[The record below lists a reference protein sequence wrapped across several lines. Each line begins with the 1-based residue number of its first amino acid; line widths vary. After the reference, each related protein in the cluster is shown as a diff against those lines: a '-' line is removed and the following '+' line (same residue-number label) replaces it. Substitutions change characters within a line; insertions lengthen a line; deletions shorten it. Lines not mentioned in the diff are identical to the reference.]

1 MDAELQESNYFS
13 IFACNWLIMTIDPK
27 SILPVLPSKP
37 GVYQFLDSSGRILY
51 VGKARNLKKRISSY
65 FSKRQPG
72 KTAVM
77 LSHAASLHHIVTE
90 TESDALLLEN
100 NLIKKHQPRYNIL
113 LKDDKTYPWICVKK
127 EPFPRIFSTR
137 KVIRDGSEYFGP
149 YTSVQMVKTILD
161 LVRQLYPLRTCN
173 LNLTENNIKKGKF
186 KACLEYHIGRCKAP
200 CIGLQTAE
208 DYSFSIS
215 QIRDI
220 IKGNISEV
228 INHLETLMKS
238 YAFELRFE
246 DAQRVKEKIELLSRY
261 RSKSVIVS
269 PFIRNVDVFGYAEDN
284 NRAYINYL
292 KVHNGAVIQAFTLE
306 IQSRLEEEKETLLGL
321 GITEIKQKISSDAR
335 EAIVPF
341 LPDFPEP
348 GIKYTVP
355 AAGEKRKL
363 LELAVRNAMY
373 YRQEQQKRREERER
387 EKEKKSK
394 LEKVKADLHLPLIPK
409 HIECFDNSNLMGE
422 NPVAACIVFRNG
434 IPSKSEYRHY
444 NIKTVKGPDD
454 YSSMEE
460 IVYRRYLRMLD
471 ENQSLPDLVIIDG
484 GKGQLN
490 AALKSLEKLNLETKI
505 PVIGIAKKLEE
516 IYFPGDSLP
525 FYLDKTSFTLRLI
538 QQIRNEAHRFGLSFH
553 RKKRSRQMIFSEL
566 DKIKGIGP
574 KTKEILMKHFNSVDD
589 IKSAPEQEIEKLI
602 GKSKAKILRNHFSA
616 NTRNE
621 I

>member
-1 MDAELQESNYFS
+1 
-13 IFACNWLIMTIDPK
+13 
-27 SILPVLPSKP
+27 
-37 GVYQFLDSSGRILY
+37 
-51 VGKARNLKKRISSY
+51 
-65 FSKRQPG
+65 
-72 KTAVM
+72 
-77 LSHAASLHHIVTE
+77 
-90 TESDALLLEN
+90 
-100 NLIKKHQPRYNIL
+100 
-113 LKDDKTYPWICVKK
+113 
-127 EPFPRIFSTR
+127 
-137 KVIRDGSEYFGP
+137 
-149 YTSVQMVKTILD
+149 MVKTILD

-173 LNLTENNIKKGKF
+173 LSLTENNIKKGKF

-228 INHLETLMKS
+228 INHLEALMKS
-238 YAFELRFE
+238 YASELRFE

-269 PFIRNVDVFGYAEDN
+269 TFIRNVDVFGYAEDN

-292 KVHNGAVIQAFTLE
+292 RVHNGAVIQAFTLE

-321 GITEIKQKISSDAR
+321 GITEIKQKISSNAR

-341 LPDFPEP
+341 LPDFPEL

-422 NPVAACIVFRNG
+422 NPVAACVVFRNG

-460 IVYRRYLRMLD
+460 IVYRRYSRMLD

-525 FYLDKTSFTLRLI
+525 FYLDKTSYTLRLI

-553 RKKRSRQMIFSEL
+553 RKKRSMQMIFSEL
-566 DKIKGIGP
+566 DNIKGIGP
-574 KTKEILMKHFNSVDD
+574 KTKEILMKHFNSIDD
-589 IKSAPEQEIEKLI
+589 IKSAPGQEIEKLI
-602 GKSKAKILRNHFSA
+602 GKSKARILRNHFSA

-621 I
+621 T

>member
-1 MDAELQESNYFS
+1 
-13 IFACNWLIMTIDPK
+13 MTIDPK

-454 YSSMEE
+454 YSTMEE
-460 IVYRRYLRMLD
+460 IVYRRYRRMLD

-602 GKSKAKILRNHFSA
+602 GKSKARILRNHFSA

-621 I
+621 T

>member
-1 MDAELQESNYFS
+1 
-13 IFACNWLIMTIDPK
+13 MTIDPK

-173 LNLTENNIKKGKF
+173 LSLTENNIKKGKF

-228 INHLETLMKS
+228 INHLEALMKS
-238 YAFELRFE
+238 YASELRFE

-321 GITEIKQKISSDAR
+321 GITEIKQKISSNAR

-422 NPVAACIVFRNG
+422 NPVAACVVFRNG

-460 IVYRRYLRMLD
+460 IVYRRYSRMLD

-525 FYLDKTSFTLRLI
+525 FYLDKTSYTLRLI

-553 RKKRSRQMIFSEL
+553 RKKRSMQMIFSEL
-566 DKIKGIGP
+566 DNIKGIGP
-574 KTKEILMKHFNSVDD
+574 KTKEILMKHFNSIDD
-589 IKSAPEQEIEKLI
+589 IKSAPGQEIEKLI
-602 GKSKAKILRNHFSA
+602 GKSKARILRNHFSA

-621 I
+621 T

>member
-1 MDAELQESNYFS
+1 
-13 IFACNWLIMTIDPK
+13 MTIDPK

-173 LNLTENNIKKGKF
+173 LSLTENNIKKGKF

-228 INHLETLMKS
+228 INHLEALMKS
-238 YAFELRFE
+238 YASELRFE

-269 PFIRNVDVFGYAEDN
+269 TFIRNVDVFGYAEDN

-292 KVHNGAVIQAFTLE
+292 RVHNGAVIQAFTLE

-321 GITEIKQKISSDAR
+321 GITEIKQKISSNAR

-422 NPVAACIVFRNG
+422 NPVAACVVFRNG

-460 IVYRRYLRMLD
+460 IVYRRYSRMLD

-525 FYLDKTSFTLRLI
+525 FYLDKTSYTLRLI

-553 RKKRSRQMIFSEL
+553 RKKRSMQMIFSEL
-566 DKIKGIGP
+566 DNIKGIGP
-574 KTKEILMKHFNSVDD
+574 KTKEILMKHFNSIDD
-589 IKSAPEQEIEKLI
+589 IKSAPGQEIEKLI
-602 GKSKAKILRNHFSA
+602 GKSKARILRNHFSA

-621 I
+621 T

>member
-1 MDAELQESNYFS
+1 
-13 IFACNWLIMTIDPK
+13 MTIDPK

-321 GITEIKQKISSDAR
+321 GITEIKQKISSNAR

-454 YSSMEE
+454 YSTMEE
-460 IVYRRYLRMLD
+460 IVYRRYRRMLD

-574 KTKEILMKHFNSVDD
+574 KTKEILMKHFNSIDD
-589 IKSAPEQEIEKLI
+589 IKSAPGQEIEKLI
-602 GKSKAKILRNHFSA
+602 GKSKARILRNHFSA

-621 I
+621 T

>member
-1 MDAELQESNYFS
+1 
-13 IFACNWLIMTIDPK
+13 MTIDPK

-422 NPVAACIVFRNG
+422 NPVAACVVFRNG

-460 IVYRRYLRMLD
+460 IVYRRYSRMLD

-525 FYLDKTSFTLRLI
+525 FYLDKTSYTLRLI

-566 DKIKGIGP
+566 DNIKGIGP
-574 KTKEILMKHFNSVDD
+574 KTKEILMKHFNSIDD
-589 IKSAPEQEIEKLI
+589 IKSAPGQEIEKLI
-602 GKSKAKILRNHFSA
+602 GKSKARILRNHFSA

-621 I
+621 T

>member
-1 MDAELQESNYFS
+1 
-13 IFACNWLIMTIDPK
+13 MTIDPK

-173 LNLTENNIKKGKF
+173 LSLTENNIKKGKF

-228 INHLETLMKS
+228 INHLEALMKS
-238 YAFELRFE
+238 YASELRFE

-269 PFIRNVDVFGYAEDN
+269 TFIRNVDVFGYAEDN

-292 KVHNGAVIQAFTLE
+292 RVHNGAVIQAFTLE

-321 GITEIKQKISSDAR
+321 GITEIKQKISSNAR

-422 NPVAACIVFRNG
+422 NPVAACVVFRNG

-460 IVYRRYLRMLD
+460 IVYRRYSRMLD

-525 FYLDKTSFTLRLI
+525 FYLDKTSYTLRLI

-553 RKKRSRQMIFSEL
+553 RKKRSMQMIFSEL
-566 DKIKGIGP
+566 DNIKGIGP
-574 KTKEILMKHFNSVDD
+574 KTKEILMKH
-589 IKSAPEQEIEKLI
+589 
-602 GKSKAKILRNHFSA
+602 
-616 NTRNE
+616 
-621 I
+621 

>member
-1 MDAELQESNYFS
+1 
-13 IFACNWLIMTIDPK
+13 MTIDPK

-77 LSHAASLHHIVTE
+77 LSHAASLHHIVTDN
-90 TESDALLLEN
+90 ESDALLLEN

-127 EPFPRIFSTR
+127 EPFPRVFSTR

-200 CIGLQTAE
+200 CIGLQTSE

-220 IKGNISEV
+220 VKGNISEV
-228 INHLETLMKS
+228 INHLESLMKS
-238 YAFELRFE
+238 YASELRFE
-246 DAQRVKEKIELLSRY
+246 DAQKVKEKIELLSRY
-261 RSKSVIVS
+261 KSKSVIVS
-269 PFIRNVDVFGYAEDN
+269 PFIRNVDVFGYAEDK

-292 KVHNGAVIQAFTLE
+292 KVHNGAVIQTFTLE
-306 IQSRLEEEKETLLGL
+306 IQSRLDEEKETLLGF
-321 GITEIKQKISSDAR
+321 GITEIRQKISSDAS

-387 EKEKKSK
+387 EKAKKSK

-422 NPVAACIVFRNG
+422 NPVAACVVFRNG

-454 YSSMEE
+454 YSSIEE
-460 IVYRRYLRMLD
+460 IVYRRYRRMLD

-490 AALKSLEKLNLETKI
+490 AALKSLEKLNLEAKI

-525 FYLDKTSFTLRLI
+525 FYLDKTSYTLRLI

-566 DKIKGIGP
+566 DNIKGIGP
-574 KTKEILMKHFNSVDD
+574 KTKEILIKHFNSIDD

-602 GKSKAKILRNHFSA
+602 GKSKAKILRNHFPA